1 MTNLA
6 APASAHSVHS
16 TGLDDSW
23 RRWIAENLMLGVASE
38 SLVPAL
44 TAQGLSV
51 SQAVEEISA
60 AANSPYLQGSER
72 LLNRLKKR
80 EWLLD
85 SYRRLYD
92 LLPLGHLVDVRHKLS
107 RDDFLRNYY
116 TANRPV
122 VITGMMDDWPALQ
135 TWTPANLGERF
146 GHREVEIQVG
156 RTRNQRYE
164 MEATRHKQQML
175 FSQYVDLVVNGGSTN
190 DYYMTANNSSRNY
203 EALHELWSD
212 VVQIPEYL
220 DGNSPQKGF
229 FWFGPQGTITPLH
242 HDLTNNFMAQVYG
255 RKLVRLVPSCDLP
268 RVYNEHHCYSKVDAG
283 NIDSRQFPDFANCR
297 VIDCEIGPGEILF
310 LPIGWWHYVV
320 GLEISITMS
329 FTNFVF
335 DNDFYS
341 FYKTYQGC

>member
-1 MTNLA
+1 MTDLA
-6 APASAHSVHS
+6 APASAQSVQFA
-16 TGLDDSW
+16 GLDDSW
-23 RRWIAENLMLGVASE
+23 RRWIAENLMLGATSE

-51 SQAVEEISA
+51 SQAAEEISA
-60 AANSPYLQGSER
+60 AANSPYLQGSQR
-72 LLNRLKKR
+72 LLNRLQKR
-80 EWLLD
+80 EWLLE
-85 SYRRLYD
+85 SYSRLHS

-107 RDDFLRNYY
+107 RDDFLRDYY

-122 VITGMMDDWPALQ
+122 VITGMMDDWPAIQ
-135 TWTPANLGERF
+135 TWSPASLRERF
-146 GHREVEIQVG
+146 GQREVEIQVG
-156 RTRNQRYE
+156 RTQNQRYE
-164 MEATRHKQQML
+164 MEATRHKQLMP

-203 EALHELWSD
+203 EALKELWND
-212 VVQIPEYL
+212 IVQIPEYL
-220 DGNSPQKGF
+220 DGNSSQRGF

-255 RKLVRLVPSCDLP
+255 RKLIRLVPSCDLP
-268 RVYNEHHCYSKVDAG
+268 HVYNEHHCYSKVDAG
-283 NIDSRQFPDFANCR
+283 NIDLQHFPDFSQCR

-341 FYKTYQGC
+341 YYKTYQAC